1 MSGLSLNH
9 LKGPVGLLILAM
21 LAFSVDE
28 AEAQRKA
35 GRNGAVFLEI
45 SDGAREAALGGAVTS
60 LADGANQ
67 VFWNPAGTALDEDQ
81 TASASFSYSDWLVGL
96 NYSSA
101 AVGYN
106 TGIGTV
112 TLGVQALGVS
122 DIEANRQNGFDSPI
136 LQDLV
141 TDPKTS
147 STYSYLD
154 LAISGAYSRTFADK
168 ISIGGTF
175 KYIRESID
183 GVSGSAVAFDFGSV
197 YEVGV
202 AGWQIAARVNNL
214 GSELQFYNQS
224 NPLPLNFSIGS
235 SIYPVNND
243 RLRVLLSVDAV
254 KPQDSQQLL
263 YGGTEVIFYDLLFL
277 RGGYK
282 FNYQGVD
289 DGGTSGRPPIE
300 TTIEEFTLGAGIQS
314 VISDVNV
321 KFDYAYTS
329 MELLDGTH
337 RVTMKVGL

>member
-1 MSGLSLNH
+1 MFKFSPYGSNLLF
-9 LKGPVGLLILAM
+9 GLLVLAA
-21 LAFSVDE
+21 LALSVE
-28 AEAQRKA
+28 QAEAQRKA

-60 LADGANQ
+60 LASGANQ
-67 VFWNPAGTALDEDQ
+67 VFWNPAGTALDKDE
-81 TASASFSYSDWLVGL
+81 TVSSSFSYADWLVGL
-96 NYSSA
+96 NYSSL

-122 DIEANRQNGFDSPI
+122 DIEANRQNGYDSPV

-168 ISIGGTF
+168 VSIGGTF

-183 GVSGSAVAFDFGSV
+183 GVSASAFAFDFGSV

-202 AGWQIAARVNNL
+202 AGWKIAARVNNL

-254 KPQDSQQLL
+254 KPQDAQQLL

-282 FNYQGVD
+282 FNYQGAD
-289 DGGTSGRPPIE
+289 DGGTSARPPIE

-314 VISDVNV
+314 VVSDVNV